1 MVRILGICG
10 SPRKGATHFALN
22 TALAEAVKSADAE
35 TSLVELRGKKITP
48 CIGCNKCVNANVND
62 CLVYQDDMNRLYK
75 EFFDYDGVLIATPV
89 YEMGITG
96 QLAAF
101 FSRFRPFYLRQKDDP
116 DGMLLKFGAA
126 MAVGGTRN
134 GGQEIAIQII
144 HGFFHTSGMTIIN
157 GGLGAYGGAAVW
169 SQDKMAKGAEED
181 LKGMENARS
190 VGRRLAKAAGAL
202 KRGDRP

>member
-10 SPRKGATHFALN
+10 SPRKGATHFALD
-22 TALAEAVKSADAE
+22 TALAEAAKIENTE
-35 TSLVELRGKKITP
+35 TVLLELRGKKIAP

-62 CLVYQDDMNRLYK
+62 CLIYHDDMNQIYK
-75 EFFDYDGVLIATPV
+75 DFFYYDGVLIATPV

-101 FSRFRPFYLRQKDDP
+101 FSRFRPFYLQQKDDL

-134 GGQEIAIQII
+134 GGQEMTIQII

-157 GGLGAYGGAAVW
+157 GGLGAYSGAAVW

-190 VGRRLAKAAGAL
+190 VGRRIAKAAAAV
-202 KRGDRP
+202 KTIREA